1 MFMVIKDVLRFG
13 TKQDIRR
20 KIVLKTTTKF
30 ISYFENKTLSI

>member
-13 TKQDIRR
+13 TKQDIVE
-20 KIVLKTTTKF
+20 KYIKTTTKF